1 MRKNILCYIGFIL
14 SVTGLTILWTK
25 YGLTAW
31 FVGLVVAAG
40 MGLENCGYDEE

>member
-1 MRKNILCYIGFIL
+1 MKKILWYIGFIL
-14 SVTGLTILWTK
+14 SVTGLSILWMN

-40 MGLENCGYDEE
+40 MELESYGYDEE